1 MIIPAYNESKNIKLV
16 VENIINNY
24 PQYDYVIVNDGSQD
38 DTAAICY
45 KNNYNIID
53 LPVNLGIGGAVQCG
67 YIYAYQNDYDI
78 SVQIDGDGQHD
89 PAYVEKLIKPIT
101 SGTVDMV
108 VGSRFIERQG
118 FQTSFIRR
126 FGIKLIKSVI
136 KICCGASITDTTSGF
151 RAVNKKL
158 IQFFSGEYAQDYPE
172 PEAIVSA
179 VLTGYRVLELPVVMA
194 ERSGGVSSINAV
206 RSVYYML
213 KVLLAL
219 TICRIG
225 IQKNDKF

>member
-1 MIIPAYNESKNIKLV
+1 
-16 VENIINNY
+16 
-24 PQYDYVIVNDGSQD
+24 
-38 DTAAICY
+38 
-45 KNNYNIID
+45 
-53 LPVNLGIGGAVQCG
+53 
-67 YIYAYQNDYDI
+67 
-78 SVQIDGDGQHD
+78 
-89 PAYVEKLIKPIT
+89 
-101 SGTVDMV
+101 MV